1 MAATREV
8 VVVGAGLAGLAA
20 AHALKG
26 RDVVIYE
33 ADDRAG
39 GRVFSQKRQP
49 YWMSVGAHIL
59 GGPDSPMGRLATEFG
74 LTLAP
79 IPGDLFAMWTNG
91 KLVRGG
97 KPELAPFRLP
107 LTLAGRI
114 SLARAGLRLR
124 RAALKAASS
133 MPDVIHGDRVFTGDY
148 PTAEGEASLDRLS
161 FADVVGQA
169 HPDVAALFRTAANR
183 LSAEPDELSALFG
196 ANAIGSLWVTK
207 RKHVMTVQGGLGE
220 IARGLEERVRSH
232 LVMGARVVRV
242 VPGGD
247 VAEVHVRRAGTLEV
261 VRARFVVFA
270 ATGIAAR
277 ETVAPLPPEKAQAL
291 SLVRYGPYVAMA
303 AMTREAGPAPH
314 DDIYA
319 VALGGRTLA
328 MIFNTVSPL
337 RVPGVARAPGGALM
351 MYAGADR
358 AAALLE
364 APEDDI
370 RRLFLDDV
378 VAVFPHLKDQIEET
392 WIRRIRHG
400 YPFWAPGRLAAQ
412 DAIARPVG
420 NVFFA
425 GDWTEYPSTDAA
437 VRTGQLAAR
446 AILKRLS

>member
-26 RDVVIYE
+26 RDVVVYE
-33 ADDRAG
+33 ADERAG

-59 GGPDSPMGRLATEFG
+59 GGPGTPMGRLATEFG

-107 LTLAGRI
+107 LPFMARV
-114 SLARAGLRLR
+114 SLVQAGLRLR
-124 RAALKAASS
+124 RAALRAATAA
-133 MPDVIHGDRVFTGDY
+133 PDVIHGDRQFDGDY
-148 PTAEGEASLDRLS
+148 PTAQGDAGLDALS
-161 FADVVGQA
+161 FAEIVGRA
-169 HPDVAALFRTAANR
+169 HPDVAALMRTAANR

-207 RKHVMTVQGGLGE
+207 RRHVMTVLGGLGE
-220 IARGLEERVRSH
+220 IARGLEERVRDR

-242 VPGGD
+242 VPGGET
-247 VAEVHVRRAGTLEV
+247 AEVHVRRAGVVEV

-291 SLVRYGPYVAMA
+291 SLVRYGPYLAMA
-303 AMTREAGPAPH
+303 AATREAGPAPH

-337 RVPGVARAPGGALM
+337 RTPGAARAPGGALM

-358 AAALLE
+358 AAALLD

-378 VAVFPHLKDQIEET
+378 YAVFPHLRGQIEET

-420 NVFFA
+420 NVYFA

-446 AILKRLS
+446 AILKRLA

>member
-1 MAATREV
+1 MREI
-8 VVVGAGLAGLAA
+8 VVVGGGLAGMAA

-26 RDVVIYE
+26 RDVVVYE
-33 ADDRAG
+33 ADERAG

-133 MPDVIHGDRVFTGDY
+133 MPDVIHGDRVFSGDY
-148 PTAEGEASLDRLS
+148 PTAEGEASLDPLS
-161 FADVVGQA
+161 FAEIIGTA

-207 RKHVMTVQGGLGE
+207 RKHVMTVVGGLGE
-220 IARGLEERVRSH
+220 ITRGLEERVRDRM
-232 LVMGARVVRV
+232 VMGARVVRV
-242 VPGGD
+242 VPGGEA
-247 VAEVHVRRAGTLEV
+247 AEVHVRRAGVVEV

-277 ETVAPLPPEKAQAL
+277 ETVAPLPPDKAEAL
-291 SLVRYGPYVAMA
+291 SLVRYGPYLAMA

-337 RVPGVARAPGGALM
+337 RTPGTPRAPGGALM

-364 APEDDI
+364 APEEEI

-378 VAVFPHLKDQIEET
+378 YAVFPHLKGQIEET

-412 DAIARPVG
+412 DAIARPLG
-420 NVFFA
+420 NVYFA

-446 AILKRLS
+446 AILKRLG